1 MKLCNKK
8 TAFKIITIS
17 LSIIVLSACNDSE
30 DFDKDIN
37 AAEKNR
43 SSLINFVNATDEMT
57 NFYVSPKAIT
67 ESIYNSNYQ
76 LASVVSGETSELI
89 NYQWNDNLSKTEM
102 AIRDTNSQSQK
113 ANVVLNLEHNKEY
126 FAVAWLDDDNFSL
139 SIIEG
144 QMSPQNNVYNIRFFS
159 VIDRSIFLGNDTSA
173 ITTVEKGKVSN
184 NITVENCADIEL
196 INDVQSNFCQ
206 IANIGESYLVVID
219 DNNEIVISQQ

>member
-8 TAFKIITIS
+8 TVFKIITIS

-37 AAEKNR
+37 AVEKNR

-102 AIRDTNSQSQK
+102 AIRDTNNQSQK
-113 ANVVLNLEHNKEY
+113 ANIFHKLEHNKEY

-144 QMSPQNNVYNIRFFS
+144 QTSPQKNVYNIRFFS

-184 NITVENCADIEL
+184 LSL
-196 INDVQSNFCQ
+196 IH
-206 IANIGESYLVVID
+206 I
-219 DNNEIVISQQ
+219 